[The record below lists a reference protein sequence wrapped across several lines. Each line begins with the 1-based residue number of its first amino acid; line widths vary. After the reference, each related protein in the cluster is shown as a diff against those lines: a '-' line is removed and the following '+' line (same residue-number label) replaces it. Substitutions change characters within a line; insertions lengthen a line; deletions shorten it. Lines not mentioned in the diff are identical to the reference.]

1 MGLVL
6 LCVYAA
12 TMAPGVTFWDAGEFI
27 AAIRVLGIPH
37 PPGTPLF
44 VALGHV
50 WAALLAPAMGYA
62 RATNL
67 LSASCTASAGAL
79 TALLIARS
87 ARADAS
93 LELDRQHAWAG
104 AAGALCAGLMT
115 SAWANATETEVY
127 ALSLML
133 SVVLLIAGWSAG
145 SARAGDDRWL
155 LVMVYAI
162 ALVPAVHLSA
172 LVSAP
177 AAIALATRDDAGS
190 WHPARAV
197 LLGGVML
204 VSAGVGLMSWPLV
217 GVGALVVVISLARS
231 PRAQR
236 ARLAIVIPLAVIG
249 ASALLILLVR
259 ARHDPTI
266 NQGDPSSLRSLAEV
280 VARRQYAVSPLL
292 PRRAPVWLQLATL
305 AQYVDWQFGMSLG
318 RGIFTTIPR
327 VLVTFTCLALG
338 AVGYGAMRRD
348 APRLAVGLLIL
359 TLSGSLGVCA
369 YLNLQSGA
377 SIGYGFVPTDA
388 HEARERDYFF
398 VLGFWGWGC
407 FVGYA
412 AVELVR
418 RRHWPLW
425 VALCM
430 PVLPLA
436 ANVASSR
443 RTDVGERLAA
453 REVAVALLAS
463 APPAAILFVE
473 GDNDSY
479 PIWYLQ
485 AVEGVRPD
493 VLPVTLPLLPADWY
507 QHEIARR
514 ARLRW
519 PDSAFVAGARWR
531 HEEVAGLIADA
542 ARARGRPIA
551 ASAAVQARERAFL
564 GGAWMLRGAVYVSAS
579 GRDATR
585 GAPTLDTAASRRW
598 MAERIERP
606 VAPAIH
612 QPDDVSAAMLG
623 LLECPRLALLPPGL
637 TPARHSLEL
646 TCNVR

>member
-1 MGLVL
+1 ML

-50 WAALLAPAMGYA
+50 WAALLASTMGYA

-67 LSASCTASAGAL
+67 FSVVCTASAGAL
-79 TALLIARS
+79 TALLIART

-93 LELDRQHAWAG
+93 IALHRQLAWAG
-104 AAGALCAGLMT
+104 VAAALCAGLMT
-115 SAWANATETEVY
+115 SAWGIASETEVY
-127 ALSLML
+127 ALALLHSILLL
-133 SVVLLIAGWSAG
+133 SAGWRAG
-145 SARAGDDRWL
+145 SARIGDDRWL
-155 LVMVYAI
+155 LATAYLI

-177 AAIALATRDDAGS
+177 AALALASRDGS
-190 WHPARAV
+190 GAWHPVRGA

-204 VSAGVGLMSWPLV
+204 VSAGVGLMSWMLV
-217 GVGALVVVISLARS
+217 GLGVLVVVLALARS

-236 ARLAIVIPLAVIG
+236 ARLALVLPLVLIG

-259 ARHDPTI
+259 ARHDPAI
-266 NQGDPSSLRSLAEV
+266 NQGDPSSLRALAEV
-280 VARRQYAVSPLL
+280 VARRQYDVSPLF

-318 RGIFTTIPR
+318 RGIFTSIPR
-327 VLVTFTCLALG
+327 VLVTFACLALG
-338 AVGYGAMRRD
+338 AVGYRAIRRD
-348 APRLAVGLLIL
+348 APRLADGLLVL
-359 TLSGSLGVCA
+359 TISGSLGVCA
-369 YLNLQSGA
+369 YLNLRAGA
-377 SIGYGFVPTDA
+377 SIGYGFVPVDA

-412 AVELVR
+412 GMELVR
-418 RRHWPLW
+418 RWRLPLW
-425 VALCM
+425 IVLAM
-430 PVLPLA
+430 PALPLV
-436 ANVASSR
+436 ANLTSSR
-443 RTDVGERLAA
+443 RTDAGERLAA

-463 APPAAILFVE
+463 APPDAVLFVE

-485 AVEGVRPD
+485 TVEGVRPD
-493 VLPVTLPLLPADWY
+493 VLPVTIPLLPADWY

-514 ARLRW
+514 GGLHW

-542 ARARGRPIA
+542 ARAHGRPIA

-564 GGAWMLRGAVYVSAS
+564 GGAWTLRGAVYVSATA
-579 GRDATR
+579 RDAAN
-585 GAPTLDTAASRRW
+585 GVPAFDTAAAQRW
-598 MAERIERP
+598 MASRIARS
-606 VAPAIH
+606 VSSASR
-612 QPDDVSAAMLG
+612 QPDDVSVAMLG
-623 LLECPRLALLPPGL
+623 LLECPRLALLPPGPSR
-637 TPARHSLEL
+637 TRHSLEL
-646 TCNVR
+646 TCNFR